1 MCPIPGGIRRM
12 NEISSIFIDNG
23 TSKSVYDIKDALVRS
38 YALSSG
44 DLSIGINDETS
55 SLVLVVKDG
64 VAGSVPVSSIGNKIW
79 VYDAIS
85 GTGGQTD
92 LSVVKLSAED
102 YYQMV
107 VRDNVVSNVL
117 YVIDQ
122 DYVNVYGEQIRNLS
136 AGTDV
141 SDAVNLGQLQ
151 SGLSGRLLPGEV
163 RMSYDSA
170 SRKMTL
176 SSRSVISEVDCNDF
190 IKDGM
195 LSSAELCGTVLWLK
209 FNTDAQ

>member
-1 MCPIPGGIRRM
+1 M